1 MAIQILKRVVM
12 ENASGDGPSFR
23 GARALV
29 IARRTVCSM
38 LDTLKPHGSVESI
51 LNSSSEIHDIETH
64 QGVTCSG
71 LLY

>member
-1 MAIQILKRVVM
+1 MAIQILQRVVM

-23 GARALV
+23 GARASV

-38 LDTLKPHGSVESI
+38 LDTLKPHGSVE
-51 LNSSSEIHDIETH
+51 LVLDSSSENYDIETH
-64 QGVTCSG
+64 QGVTCGG